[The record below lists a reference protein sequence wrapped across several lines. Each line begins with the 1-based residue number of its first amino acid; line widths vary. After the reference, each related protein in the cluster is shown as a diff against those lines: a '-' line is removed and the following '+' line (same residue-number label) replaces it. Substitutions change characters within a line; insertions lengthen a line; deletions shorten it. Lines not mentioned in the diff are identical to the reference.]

1 MKFFLSIIMFS
12 TLLSSCTLDF
22 AFLNS
27 EPSEINDETII
38 ESGYV
43 NYRGIM
49 VNDSDMMT
57 TIPLRVDPSNTYEV
71 TRSSYISYYNDFS
84 FIETKLFTGGEF
96 PKVVDIPEETTH
108 IRVSFNT
115 GNRDAI
121 EFREVEE

>member
-1 MKFFLSIIMFS
+1 MKFFISIIMFS

-27 EPSEINDETII
+27 EQSEINDETII

-57 TIPLRVDPSNTYEV
+57 TIPLRVEPSNTYEV
-71 TRSSYISYYNDFS
+71 TRSSYISYYDDFA
-84 FIETKLFTGGEF
+84 FIETELFTGGEF
-96 PKVVDIPEETTH
+96 PKVVDIPKEATH

-115 GNRDAI
+115 GNRETI
-121 EFREVEE
+121 QFREVED